1 MFNKKTNS
9 FQSGFTLIELLVVI
23 AIIGIL
29 STLSVVAL
37 QSARGRARDAKRITD
52 VRQVQTALELYFN
65 DQGEYPVS
73 VTAGASIATGS
84 NTYMYTA
91 PAGPT
96 PADGDCATSSYVYT
110 QVNSGA
116 DYYIEFCL
124 GGNVADMPAGIKCAF
139 SGGIISTTTT
149 CY

>member
-1 MFNKKTNS
+1 MFNKKTN
-9 FQSGFTLIELLVVI
+9 FLKSGFTLIELLVVI

-37 QSARGRARDAKRITD
+37 QSVRGKARDAKRITD
-52 VRQVQTALELYFN
+52 IRQIQTALELYFN
-65 DQGEYPVS
+65 DQSEYPAS
-73 VTAGASIATGS
+73 VTAGSSIASGS
-84 NTYMYTA
+84 NTYMYTV
-91 PAGPT
+91 PDGPT

-139 SGGIISTTTT
+139 SGGIIPTTTT

>member
-1 MFNKKTNS
+1 MFNKKTN
-9 FQSGFTLIELLVVI
+9 FLKSGFTLIELLVVI

-37 QSARGRARDAKRITD
+37 QSARGKARDAKRITD
-52 VRQVQTALELYFN
+52 IRQIQTALELYFN
-65 DQGEYPVS
+65 DQSEYPAS
-73 VTAGASIATGS
+73 VTAGSSIASGS
-84 NTYMYTA
+84 NTYMYTV
-91 PAGPT
+91 PDGPT

-139 SGGIISTTTT
+139 SGGIIPTTTT

>member
-1 MFNKKTNS
+1 MFNKKTN
-9 FQSGFTLIELLVVI
+9 FLKPGFTLIELLVVI

-37 QSARGRARDAKRITD
+37 QSARGKARDAKRITD
-52 VRQVQTALELYFN
+52 IRQIQTALELYFN
-65 DQGEYPVS
+65 DQSEYPAS
-73 VTAGASIATGS
+73 VTAGSSIATGS
-84 NTYMYTA
+84 NTYMYTV
-91 PAGPT
+91 PDGPT
-96 PADGDCATSSYVYT
+96 PADGDCATSSYVYN

-139 SGGIISTTTT
+139 SGGIIPTTTT